1 MGRPWV
7 RCGRFLVTSGG
18 PPGLAV
24 TTSRS
29 PLCRQQTMTW
39 APSGRSTTSSVM
51 TLTGETQPLPLSGG
65 TLLLVTFRKLLSAQG
80 GCRAPVARALSEESE
95 PTGTAAGLTLA
106 VAQSQSGPLTS
117 LGA

>member
-1 MGRPWV
+1 MQPEES
-7 RCGRFLVTSGG
+7 CGTTVGSLWTFPGDIRRSAGSGSNDF
-18 PPGLAV
+18 PF
-24 TTSRS
+24 
-29 PLCRQQTMTW
+29 
-39 APSGRSTTSSVM
+39 STTSSVM

-65 TLLLVTFRKLLSAQG
+65 TLLLVRFRKLLSAQG